1 MCNYLPESNQ
11 KVETTAEIM
20 SDSNVPEG

>member
-1 MCNYLPESNQ
+1 MCNYLTESNQ